1 MSRFQNN
8 GCWISDQK
16 KTETLAISG
25 LHIDYSATRFH
36 NWSTACSELLM
47 ALVCVCSLRGNQCA
61 GLWVAVESQVR
72 LVCVVCNP
80 EGFLALQVQRVVS
93 NKNDLK

>member
-8 GCWISDQK
+8 GCWILEQK

-36 NWSTACSELLM
+36 TWSAACSELLM

-61 GLWVAVESQVR
+61 GLWVAVESHVR
-72 LVCVVCNP
+72 VSLCSLSPRGILVPQSEKSC
-80 EGFLALQVQRVVS
+80 F
-93 NKNDLK
+93 K